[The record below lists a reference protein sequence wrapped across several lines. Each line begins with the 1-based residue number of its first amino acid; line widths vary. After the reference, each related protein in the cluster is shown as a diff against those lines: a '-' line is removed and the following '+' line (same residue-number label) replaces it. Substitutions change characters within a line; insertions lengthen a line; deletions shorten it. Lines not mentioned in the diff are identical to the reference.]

1 MSLILVK
8 LCRFC
13 TCVNIFWYCYFLL
26 IVYEQASYKNLQQVQ
41 EQLDNVTEELNLAK
55 DINSSQE
62 ETIKQLQAQF
72 SDSTG

>member
-1 MSLILVK
+1 M
-8 LCRFC
+8 
-13 TCVNIFWYCYFLL
+13 
-26 IVYEQASYKNLQQVQ
+26 YEQASYKNLQQVQ